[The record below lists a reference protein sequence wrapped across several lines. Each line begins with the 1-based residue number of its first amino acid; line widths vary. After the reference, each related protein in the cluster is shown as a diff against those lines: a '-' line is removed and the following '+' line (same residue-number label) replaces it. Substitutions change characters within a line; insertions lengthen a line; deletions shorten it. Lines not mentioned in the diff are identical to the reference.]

1 VIESLTFRLRGDAD
15 DVAFLLAD
23 KRLQSEFAYRQR
35 GLVRRTTARGEDGDW
50 LVLTLW
56 DGPASA
62 DAGDPM
68 RSEDDACRE
77 FRSHIDPDSVSVER
91 FHELD

>member
-1 VIESLTFRLRGDAD
+1 MIESLSFRLRSDTD

-23 KRLQSEFAYRQR
+23 KRLQSDFAYRQQ
-35 GLVRRTTARGEDGDW
+35 GLVRRTIARGEDADW

-62 DAGDPM
+62 DAGDQM

-77 FRSHIDPDSVSVER
+77 FRSHIVLDSVSVKR

>member
-1 VIESLTFRLRGDAD
+1 MIESLSFRLRSDAD
-15 DVAFLLAD
+15 DAAFLLAD
-23 KRLQSEFAYRQR
+23 KQLQATFAYRQR
-35 GLVRRTTARGEDGDW
+35 GLVRRTLARGEDGDW

-56 DGPASA
+56 DGSASA

-68 RSEDDACRE
+68 RSGDQACLE
-77 FRSHIDPDSVSVER
+77 FRSYIDPDSVSVKR

>member
-1 VIESLTFRLRGDAD
+1 VIESLSFRLRSDAD

-23 KRLQSEFAYRQR
+23 KRLQSDFAYRQP
-35 GLVRRTTARGEDGDW
+35 GLLRRTVARGEDAEW
-50 LVLTLW
+50 VVLTLW
-56 DGPASA
+56 DGPGSA

-68 RSEDDACRE
+68 RSGDDACRE
-77 FRSHIDPDSVSVER
+77 FRSYIDPDSVSVKR